1 VTRLHPRQGVEVLR
15 VSCADNINGSQVT
28 GQSPFEIWLNEA
40 VTVHIQRQREDE
52 LFGAD
57 FMRLRT
63 VLYAFKPATG
73 PLAED
78 ASPIA
83 MPVEPYG
90 FNRTQELISSMT
102 YSKAPE
108 FVRMVELMIG
118 KPAFNRGL
126 HEYHSKYAF
135 GNATTWDW
143 VACMEAASG
152 IPLKDMATG
161 WLKRSGEGKGYKPC

>member
-1 VTRLHPRQGVEVLR
+1 M
-15 VSCADNINGSQVT
+15 
-28 GQSPFEIWLNEA
+28 
-40 VTVHIQRQREDE
+40 HIQRQREDM

-57 FMRLRT
+57 FMRLRH
-63 VLYAFKPATG
+63 VLYAFAAVTG

-108 FVRMVELMIG
+108 FVRMVWL
-118 KPAFNRGL
+118 
-126 HEYHSKYAF
+126 
-135 GNATTWDW
+135 W
-143 VACMEAASG
+143 VAAEYDGVVSQRGGFDCAG
-152 IPLKDMATG
+152 
-161 WLKRSGEGKGYKPC
+161 